1 MFRTSSSLSLR
12 CGLAPLAGLALAGL
26 ASCSDTSVEPQILRT
41 ALGAIEGGV
50 VDENN
55 TSVMGV
61 FSQSSGGSCSGTLI
75 APNLFLTAQHCVA
88 EVPTSFVICG
98 RTQFG
103 SVYPASGFVATTNVS
118 LFAGFRDGYS
128 GSEVYIPPGDRDLC
142 GQDIALIILDGNV
155 PESETIPYVPRI
167 DEPVSQGEEYVAVGY
182 GQTASGGGA
191 GTRRIIEN
199 RFVQCNGEECDPF
212 GSGQVQFGE
221 WVGSDGTCQGD
232 SGGPA
237 LDDQLR
243 VIGVL
248 SRGADGCRSSTYT
261 GIAENADWL
270 REVGRIAAERGG
282 YTAPLWVT
290 QGISEVREDADGDLV
305 DDSIDNCF
313 GIANADQSDVD
324 GDGLGDLC
332 DDRDD
337 RDRGGTCTVCN
348 GCSLDSECGDG
359 GRCVNLGSGG
369 VCTFDC
375 EGATDCPGNTDCFD
389 VPGPEGTQSLCLNQ
403 DAGAVGVCAEAF
415 VCGSEVV
422 TPGDGCDICAPCV
435 SDDQCAGGLCLD
447 FGSGSVCT
455 SDCATEGCPGD
466 ARCYEVS
473 GRNVCLNPDAAG
485 QGVCPATYAC
495 STGEPEG
502 GAGGGNGG
510 AVAEPGTESPSEP
523 APAQVFS
530 STSGSGCASSAGP
543 GAPASSAVLMLL
555 ALLGLR
561 RRA

>member
-1 MFRTSSSLSLR
+1 MLR
-12 CGLAPLAGLALAGL
+12 
-26 ASCSDTSVEPQILRT
+26 S

-50 VDENN
+50 VDTNN

-61 FSQSSGGSCSGTLI
+61 FSQSSGGSCSCTLI

-103 SVYPASGFVATTNVS
+103 SVYPATGFVATTNVN
-118 LFAGFRDGYS
+118 LFAGFRDGYQ
-128 GSEVYIPPGDRDLC
+128 GEEVYIPPGDRDLC
-142 GQDIALIILDGNV
+142 GQDIALIILDENV
-155 PESETIPYVPRI
+155 PESETVPYVPRI
-167 DEPVSQGEEYVAVGY
+167 DEPVAAGEEYVAVGY

-212 GSGQVQFGE
+212 GSGQIQFGE

-261 GIAENADWL
+261 GVAENAEWM
-270 REVGRIAAERGG
+270 REIGRLAAERGG
-282 YTAPLWVT
+282 YDAPLWVT
-290 QGISEVREDADGDLV
+290 QGISEVRDDEDGDLV
-305 DDSIDNCF
+305 DDSVDNCF
-313 GIANADQSDVD
+313 GIPNEDQSDVD

-337 RDRGGTCTVCN
+337 RDRGGSCAVCN
-348 GCSLDSECGDG
+348 GCSLDAECGAG
-359 GRCVNLGSGG
+359 GRCVNLGNVG
-369 VCTFDC
+369 VCTLAC
-375 EGATDCPGNTDCFD
+375 GNAGDCPGNTDCFD
-389 VPGPEGTQSLCLNQ
+389 VPGPEGTQSLCLNA
-403 DAGAVGVCAEAF
+403 DAGTEGVCAESF

-422 TPGDGCDICAPCV
+422 TPGDGCDICTPCA
-435 SDDQCAGGLCLD
+435 SDAECGAGLCLD
-447 FGSGSVCT
+447 FGAGSVCT
-455 SDCATEGCPGD
+455 SDCSNVGCPGD

-473 GRNVCLNPDAAG
+473 GRNVCLNPDAAT
-485 QGVCPATYAC
+485 QGVCPASYAC
-495 STGEPEG
+495 STGATPDPVVPSPTTPTEG
-502 GAGGGNGG
+502 SGDVPGA
-510 AVAEPGTESPSEP
+510 EP
-523 APAQVFS
+523 APAFS
-530 STSGSGCASSAGP
+530 STAASGCSSSP
-543 GAPASSAVLMLL
+543 GSAPLSGVALI
-555 ALLGLR
+555 LLGLVELR